1 MAKKVYESKS
11 LKQMIS
17 DSHTFDEQLLEGLPV
32 DDFGGK
38 LFWTNFNM
46 KLDDNA

>member
-38 LFWTNFNM
+38 LFWTEFQYEIRW
-46 KLDDNA
+46 